1 MRRYTA
7 VAIALH
13 WLIALALLGNLLV
26 GFWMADLALSPLKLK
41 VYSWHKWSG
50 VTIFVLVVL
59 RVLWRLT
66 HRPPPLPAS
75 MPRWQ
80 VTASHVSHALIYVL
94 TLAIPLT
101 GWLYSSARGFQTVWF
116 GVLPI
121 PDAIGKNVALSDLLH
136 DAHENLNLLLA
147 ALVIVH
153 VAAAL
158 KHHFV
163 DRDSVLRSMMPGA
176 RA

>member
-7 VAIALH
+7 PAIVLH
-13 WLIALALLGNLLV
+13 WLIALALAGNLIV

-50 VTIFVLVVL
+50 VTIFLLVVL
-59 RVLWRLT
+59 RVLWRLA
-66 HRPPPLPAS
+66 HRPPAMPAS

-80 VTASHVSHALIYVL
+80 ITASHVSHAVLYLL
-94 TLAIPLT
+94 TLAVPLT

-121 PDAIGKNVALSDLLH
+121 PDLLAKDALLADLLH
-136 DAHENLNLLLA
+136 DAHENLNLLMA

-163 DRDSVLRSMMPGA
+163 DRDDVLRSMLPHG

>member
-1 MRRYTA
+1 MRRYST

-13 WLIALALLGNLLV
+13 WLIALALFGNLVV
-26 GFWMADLALSPLKLK
+26 GFWMADLAISPLKLK

-50 VTIFVLVVL
+50 VTIFVLVLL

-66 HRPPPLPAS
+66 HRPPALPGS

-80 VTASHVSHALIYVL
+80 VTASHVSHALLYLL
-94 TLAIPLT
+94 TLSVPLT

-121 PDAIGKNVALSDLLH
+121 PDLLGKDVHLADLLH
-136 DAHENLNLLLA
+136 DAHENLNLLMA
-147 ALVIVH
+147 ALVIAH

-163 DRDSVLRSMMPGA
+163 DRDDVLRSMMPRR